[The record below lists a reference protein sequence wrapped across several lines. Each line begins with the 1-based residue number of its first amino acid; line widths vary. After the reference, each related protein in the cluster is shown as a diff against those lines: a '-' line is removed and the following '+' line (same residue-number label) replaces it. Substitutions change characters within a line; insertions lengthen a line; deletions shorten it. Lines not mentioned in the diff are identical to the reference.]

1 MNQHKPRY
9 EQVDG
14 EVCNALEQSSSLSYH
29 RQSEHTKHFAIIRL
43 LWPCVLRD
51 SKLQGTIGVVMRQ
64 RHLWKRVHLIVV
76 VAQRGEADVGS
87 GFGGRVSHI
96 EGPETLLRAVRSVD

>member
-43 LWPCVLRD
+43 SCPYALRD

-64 RHLWKRVHLIVV
+64 RHLHICKLHVIV
-76 VAQRGEADVGS
+76 AKRGEADVGS
-87 GFGGRVSHI
+87 GFGGGRVSHI
-96 EGPETLLRAVRSVD
+96 EGP